1 MPGWLRERWSVGV
14 FTLLAMGGMLSGGSC
29 LWAADEPAP
38 VAERENRK
46 LVGWTVKVSR
56 ELLEKSP
63 RETEQALKLLEQQLE
78 EVVRVVPARA
88 VTELRKVPLWISPE
102 YAGVAPR
109 AEYHPGA
116 DWLRKNQ
123 RDPAMEKGVEFT
135 NVRIFEA
142 ETRRMPNFALHE
154 LAHAYHDRVLPGG
167 FDNAPLKAAFD
178 EAKKGGRYEK
188 VEQRFGDGRSAQARA
203 YALSNPAEYF
213 AECSE
218 AYFSKND
225 FYPFDREQLREHDPR
240 MCELLERLWGEPDD
254 Q

>member
-1 MPGWLRERWSVGV
+1 MPRWSRERWSVHAWCGLAV
-14 FTLLAMGGMLSGGSC
+14 LVLLAGGFPLE
-29 LWAADEPAP
+29 AADEPAP
-38 VAERENRK
+38 APARETRK

-56 ELLEKSP
+56 ELLDKSP
-63 RETEQALKLLEQQLE
+63 RETEQALQLLEQQLQ
-78 EVVRVVPARA
+78 EVVKVVPPRA
-88 VTELRKVPLWISPE
+88 VTELRKVPLYISPE
-102 YAGVAPR
+102 YPGVAPR

-123 RDPAMEKGVEFT
+123 RDPAMEKAVEFT

-167 FDNAPLKAAFD
+167 FENVLLKAAFD
-178 EAKKGGRYEK
+178 EAKKGGRYEQ
-188 VEQRFGDGRSAQARA
+188 VEQRFGDGRSAQTKA

-225 FYPFDREQLREHDPR
+225 FFPFDRDQLRTHDPR
-240 MCELLERLWGEPDD
+240 MCELLERLWGEPAD